1 MKVIKKHL
9 GLVAALAL
17 ALAPLG
23 LCAKDKDNTKTPPG
37 NPNCPF
43 MGQGAARG
51 GKGMG
56 PCFGGA
62 GGTAQ
67 GMRWGK
73 SADNQGK
80 GFRGGPRD
88 GLGPRRDGSCGRCP
102 WNQP

>member
-1 MKVIKKHL
+1 
-9 GLVAALAL
+9 
-17 ALAPLG
+17 
-23 LCAKDKDNTKTPPG
+23 
-37 NPNCPF
+37 
-43 MGQGAARG
+43 
-51 GKGMG
+51 MG

-88 GLGPRRDGSCGRCP
+88 GLGPRRDGSCRRCP
-102 WNQP
+102 LNQP